1 MPKIKVLIVDDH
13 APVRSLLKQLLEA
26 DREIE
31 VVGEACDGLEA
42 IDLTSQLQPNVIV
55 MDIAMP
61 RMNGL
66 DATRSIRQKW
76 PAVSVILVTGM
87 ASESYNQVVELCGA
101 QAFLPKENM
110 GALLLR
116 TVHRVVQAAMI
127 H

>member
-1 MPKIKVLIVDDH
+1 CSEQSRCYPTLTLVHRISTRQSEMPKIKVLIVDDH

-101 QAFLPKENM
+101 QA
-110 GALLLR
+110 
-116 TVHRVVQAAMI
+116 
-127 H
+127 

>member
-1 MPKIKVLIVDDH
+1 MAKIKVLIVDDH
-13 APVRSLLKQLLEA
+13 APVRGLLKQLLEA
-26 DREIE
+26 DRDIE
-31 VVGEACDGLEA
+31 VVGEACDGVEA
-42 IDLTSQLQPNVIV
+42 IDLTSQLQPNLIV

-66 DATRSIRQKW
+66 DATRMIREKW
-76 PAVSVILVTGM
+76 TAVNVILVTGM

-110 GALLLR
+110 GALLVR
-116 TVHRVVQAAMI
+116 TVHRVVQAAII